1 MTPKLSEREDFAAF
15 VLRMRGRGMN
25 DPRLFSAI
33 EATPRRGFVNGL
45 WADVAYKN
53 RTIPLDCGEYIE
65 GLDDQARMIS
75 ALNVEEGH
83 RVLEIGAGSGFTAC
97 IMGRLG
103 GRVTTIDRYRTLVDQ
118 ARQRLQALKIENVTV
133 LQADG
138 RHGPPGGGPFD
149 RIIVWP
155 AFESMPRHFVD
166 LLASNGVMIAPIG
179 PTDGQQVICRLAK
192 IGSRFERED
201 LMLVRYQ
208 PFIEGVASVL

>member
-15 VLRMRGRGMN
+15 VLRMRGRGLN
-25 DPRLFSAI
+25 DPRLFTAI
-33 EATPRRGFVNGL
+33 ETTPRRGFVNGL

-65 GLDDQARMIS
+65 GLDDQARLIS
-75 ALNVEEGH
+75 SLNIEEGH
-83 RVLEIGAGSGFTAC
+83 RVLEIGTGSGFTAC
-97 IMGRLG
+97 VMGRLG
-103 GRVTTIDRYRTLVDQ
+103 GRVTTIERYKTLVELT
-118 ARQRLQALKIENVTV
+118 RQRLQALKIENVV
-133 LQADG
+133 VKHADG

-155 AFESMPRHFVD
+155 AFESLPRHFID

-179 PTDGQQVICRLAK
+179 PGDGQQTVSRLAK

-201 LMLVRYQ
+201 LLLVRYQ
-208 PFIEGVASVL
+208 PFVEGVASVL